1 MPDYEGRRVVRGL
14 KITNDRYVDM
24 LVRWRTTTP
33 EEIMSTEAMLEETL
47 RILRHE
53 QASVLQSEQNGMS
66 VREDRVYGQSNETF
80 SDRRNWE

>member
-1 MPDYEGRRVVRGL
+1 MRGL